1 MIVIRLGGILVCVG
15 ALKLLGGGRPRPVPD
30 ENGHPVRGSISEKA
44 FVDINGVRQG
54 MFIQSKDATHPVLLY
69 LHGGMPEYFLTERYP
84 TGLENDFT
92 VAWWEQRGAGLSYSP
107 GIPPETMTSEQFIA
121 DTLSVTS
128 YLGNRFGKEKI
139 YLMAHSGGAFTGLQ
153 AAARAP
159 ELYGAYI
166 GVAQVVHQ
174 LKSERLVYEYMLGR
188 FKETGDS
195 RMVRRLE
202 AAPVTM
208 TDGTPKAYLA
218 VRDRA
223 MHRLGVG
230 TTHDM
235 KSHLTGVFWP
245 SLRSPQYTL
254 AEKAKL
260 WRGKLSSGPSVLWDE
275 MLATDLAERVPEL
288 ALPAYFFH
296 GIYDYTVSY
305 QLAKDYFE
313 RLKAPLKGFYSFDRS
328 AHSPILEEP
337 EKARRIMRQD
347 VLAGANSL
355 ADGPRR
361 LASIPGQIV
370 ELRFSGA
377 AVTGAGSRSGGC
389 VRPTRGW
396 GCAVRRI
403 RRRRVRGGGCA
414 G

>member
-1 MIVIRLGGILVCVG
+1 MDYELFLLGGTLIRVG
-15 ALKLLGGGRPRPVPD
+15 TLKLLGRARPKSLLD
-30 ENGHPVRGSISEKA
+30 ENGRPVRGSISEKA
-44 FVDINGVRQG
+44 FADINGVRQG
-54 MFIQSKDATHPVLLY
+54 MFIQSKDATHPVLLF

-84 TGLENDFT
+84 TSLENDFT

-107 GIPPETMTSEQFIA
+107 GIPPETMTLEQFIA
-121 DTLSVTS
+121 DTLSVTG
-128 YLGNRFGKEKI
+128 YLRNRFGKEKI
-139 YLMAHSGGAFTGLQ
+139 YLMAHSGGTFIGLQ

-159 ELYGAYI
+159 ELYDAYI
-166 GVAQVVHQ
+166 GVAQMVHQ
-174 LKSERLVYEYMLGR
+174 LKSERLAYEYMLGR
-188 FKETGDS
+188 FTEAGDT
-195 RMVRRLE
+195 RMARELK
-202 AAPVTM
+202 AAPVT
-208 TDGTPKAYLA
+208 TTGGTPRAYLA

-235 KSHLTGVFWP
+235 KSVLSGVVWP

-254 AEKAKL
+254 AEKIKM
-260 WRGKLSSGPSVLWDE
+260 WRGKHSSGASVLWDE

-305 QLAKDYFE
+305 QLARDYFE

-347 VLAGANSL
+347 VLGRANSL
-355 ADGPRR
+355 ADGPR
-361 LASIPGQIV
+361 
-370 ELRFSGA
+370 
-377 AVTGAGSRSGGC
+377 
-389 VRPTRGW
+389 
-396 GCAVRRI
+396 
-403 RRRRVRGGGCA
+403 
-414 G
+414 